1 MSIPSDRKY
10 ASTHEWIKADGDVM
24 LVGITGPAQ
33 EQLGDLVFV
42 GDVRVG
48 TKLAAGATA
57 GVVES
62 VKAASDIYAPVAG
75 EVVAFNDALNDAPET
90 INASPYNT
98 WIFKLKAN
106 NAADVDN
113 LLDASHLAYVHKDS
127 LADPDLLEVPPE
139 LSVEGDTLEIRRWIP
154 DYRPSPFYR
163 RVLGD
168 DLPSV
173 RWQHTRFLLPAI
185 VVNEG
190 RVAPEGSVSRWP
202 EPDTGR
208 GGYFINVVTPVTP
221 TSCHYFFSYVRNWET
236 ADADLTAA
244 ISAQLRRI
252 IDEDVA
258 LVEAQQLAQQST
270 PDLKPVFL
278 GVDSGVRH
286 ARRLIERHAVSF
298 RSTQLP

>member
-75 EVVAFNDALNDAPET
+75 EVVAFNEALNDAPET

-106 NAADVDN
+106 NAADVDS
-113 LLDASHLAYVHKDS
+113 LLDAA
-127 LADPDLLEVPPE
+127 
-139 LSVEGDTLEIRRWIP
+139 
-154 DYRPSPFYR
+154 
-163 RVLGD
+163 
-168 DLPSV
+168 
-173 RWQHTRFLLPAI
+173 
-185 VVNEG
+185 
-190 RVAPEGSVSRWP
+190 
-202 EPDTGR
+202 
-208 GGYFINVVTPVTP
+208 GYQAV
-221 TSCHYFFSYVRNWET
+221 
-236 ADADLTAA
+236 ADA
-244 ISAQLRRI
+244 S
-252 IDEDVA
+252 
-258 LVEAQQLAQQST
+258 
-270 PDLKPVFL
+270 
-278 GVDSGVRH
+278 
-286 ARRLIERHAVSF
+286 
-298 RSTQLP
+298 